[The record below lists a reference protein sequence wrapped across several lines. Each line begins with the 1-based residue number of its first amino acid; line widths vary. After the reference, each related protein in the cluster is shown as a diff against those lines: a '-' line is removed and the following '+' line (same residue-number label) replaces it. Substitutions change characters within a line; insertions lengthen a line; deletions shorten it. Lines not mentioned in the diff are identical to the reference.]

1 MVAPSR
7 YVDVNIFV
15 YWLGGHPEYGD
26 RALKWIERM
35 ESSHRGEYITSVLTL
50 YEVLVVLGGLANR
63 GLEDP
68 GFVEEIL
75 DALMGIRGLVIAPF
89 TMDEVDEAK
98 DMMRKYGLD
107 FEDALHLAT
116 ALKYNVREIIS
127 NDRDFDGLPINRIF

>member
-1 MVAPSR
+1 VAPAR

-15 YWLGGHPEYGD
+15 YWLGGHPDYGD

-35 ESSHRGEYITSVLTL
+35 ESSPRGEYITSVLTL

-63 GLEDP
+63 DLEDL

-75 DALMGIRGLVIAPF
+75 EALMGIKGLVIAPF
-89 TMDEVDEAK
+89 TMDEVEEAEK
-98 DMMRKYGLD
+98 MMREYGLD